1 MFIDIPCFPLLL
13 VQLHCFIK
21 PVLLLLLLLLILSFS
36 KVHLTKL
43 EVVIQR
49 LFEKRHDI
57 LLSYSYLLPDSV
69 IFSKTVR

>member
-21 PVLLLLLLLLILSFS
+21 PVLLLSFS

-57 LLSYSYLLPDSV
+57 LLSYSYLLPDSA

>member
-21 PVLLLLLLLLILSFS
+21 PVLLLLLLILSFS

>member
-21 PVLLLLLLLLILSFS
+21 PVLLLLLLLLSFS